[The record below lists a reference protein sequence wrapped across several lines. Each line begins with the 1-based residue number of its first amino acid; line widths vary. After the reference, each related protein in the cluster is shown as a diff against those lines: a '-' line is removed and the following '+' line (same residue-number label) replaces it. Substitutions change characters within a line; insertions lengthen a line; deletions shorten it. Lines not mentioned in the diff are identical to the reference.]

1 MTRNASIALLLVGL
15 GSGCAVPLRG
25 HGQQHG
31 SPAAA
36 TAGDIECHLQRVTG
50 ELIVMRVCTMKEQ
63 RDAIKQSDQDARDFL
78 NRQVIAVCPGAPG
91 CKN

>member
-1 MTRNASIALLLVGL
+1 MTRSVSIALLLVGL
-15 GSGCAVPLRG
+15 GNGCAVPP
-25 HGQQHG
+25 HGNGQEHRL
-31 SPAAA
+31 PAAT